1 MNAKT
6 DTKLA
11 LFEGRQL
18 RKVLHEGNWWF
29 VIVDVI
35 ATLTGSADPSSYLR
49 NIRRRDPSLTEAFKG
64 GGQFDPPLR

>member
-6 DTKLA
+6 DTKPA

-18 RKVLHEGNWWF
+18 RKVLHEGSWWF

-35 ATLTGSADPSSYLR
+35 AVLAGSSNPSTYLK
-49 NIRRRDPSLTEAFKG
+49 NIRRRDPSLAEAFKG
-64 GGQFDPPLR
+64 GGSI